1 MFIGELGQLFKRL
14 STMISEQQAL
24 VERIDEDIETS
35 VMNTDL
41 AHKELIKSYD
51 SISNNKKFA
60 MKIIGIIV
68 AFIIFFVIFLM

>member
-1 MFIGELGQLFKRL
+1 
-14 STMISEQQAL
+14 MISEQQAL